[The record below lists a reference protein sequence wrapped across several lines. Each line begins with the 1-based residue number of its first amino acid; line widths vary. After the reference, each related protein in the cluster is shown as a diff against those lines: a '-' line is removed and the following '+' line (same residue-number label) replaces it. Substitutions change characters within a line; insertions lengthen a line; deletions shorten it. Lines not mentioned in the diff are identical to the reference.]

1 MEFPRDNYLYIGSF
15 MRSVAL
21 AAGSIII
28 LEILAGELLSRFI
41 LWFASFLAM
50 MTSYTT
56 WSRGILLTNSRANL
70 WDIVFPLLMGI
81 DEFCLFAILSPKYFL
96 VDSINPLIWRWWL
109 IVVGFHLLLAVG
121 LVHNRIRNSSLLN
134 DFEPEMQKLATEY
147 HLWIRKDRKA
157 AAAGAGLAF
166 VFGCFALTMLPLWF
180 QGACYFIIYDLL
192 AVPFIFIF
200 AYACW
205 RSDQQRQ
212 RIDEYVFTLRSSN
225 DQRGG

>member
-1 MEFPRDNYLYIGSF
+1 MPAPLNYETVRRRLMEFPRDNYLYIGSF

-41 LWFASFLAM
+41 LW
-50 MTSYTT
+50 
-56 WSRGILLTNSRANL
+56 
-70 WDIVFPLLMGI
+70 
-81 DEFCLFAILSPKYFL
+81 
-96 VDSINPLIWRWWL
+96 
-109 IVVGFHLLLAVG
+109 H
-121 LVHNRIRNSSLLN
+121 RIRNSSLLN